1 MDCCNVGCSNVV
13 QVQDL
18 ETTTWSRVDCWRDWI
33 SWSSPLPSSAPPII
47 APTSTLVRP
56 PYMLFYWPPYILFY
70 WPPCMYVCIHPFFIG
85 HHTYFFIATIHAA
98 LPFYLPVPVC
108 LFHTPSLLVS
118 LILAFWLPY
127 IFWLPYELF
136 HLADDVLVFKLPL
149 LHCNIGLLWLN

>member
-70 WPPCMYVCIHPFFIG
+70 WPPCMYVCINTFFIG
-85 HHTYFFIATIHAA
+85 HHTDFFIATIHAA
-98 LPFYLPVPVC
+98 LPFYLPVLEAC
-108 LFHTPSLLVS
+108 DWAFFSMYFS
-118 LILAFWLPY
+118 NSFLILFAFNPAAFLSVSPN
-127 IFWLPYELF
+127 LKSA
-136 HLADDVLVFKLPL
+136 HLHNRNNFI
-149 LHCNIGLLWLN
+149 NMS